1 MYNVLNWW
9 SGLNVEKFIYKKFK
23 LQFFYINEIFNIT
36 YQGQTKS
43 YLIIIIFIII
53 FKNEFLFIHMFKEQ
67 LFFRCYTL

>member
-9 SGLNVEKFIYKKFK
+9 SGLNVEKIIYKKFK